1 MLGFRLDGELLGAGA
16 DRFLE
21 RATVP
26 FIREVV
32 AVAGRSLADATVNPA
47 RVGFSS
53 KFSYETFQFCDPVSK
68 LGDFVDVWIIANRG
82 IIDFVNAET
91 GQAKLD
97 TPRTWTLPVTLPL
110 GSMAVEAGLGGA
122 VTPALPVV
130 DVEIKLEVDHLPVK
144 LDESV
149 WLAVH

>member
-1 MLGFRLDGELLGAGA
+1 MLGFRLDGELLRASA

-26 FIREVV
+26 LLREVV
-32 AVAGRSLADATVNPA
+32 AVISRGLTDTIVNPA

-68 LGDFVDVWIIANRG
+68 LSDFVDVWIVTDRG

-91 GQAKLD
+91 G
-97 TPRTWTLPVTLPL
+97 
-110 GSMAVEAGLGGA
+110 
-122 VTPALPVV
+122 
-130 DVEIKLEVDHLPVK
+130 
-144 LDESV
+144 
-149 WLAVH
+149 